1 MKDFFK
7 KNIVLVVILAISLLF
22 SLSLAFFAF
31 TEWRKLKG
39 YQVNLVELRAKIEK
53 LNEERPYPLQEN
65 LTNIKNDTAILLEK
79 LTEINRLFGRPYEN
93 ALKEFM
99 KTLAKEEEEHNY
111 LTSLKEWED
120 FFKKNYKKNESAE
133 KLLSD
138 FLSKKGSP
146 EKVQEAKKAFI
157 EVARKRSVEDIND
170 STVNGMIL
178 ESLSIPR
185 NLSPDACKVYTQ
197 NMEIALFDFAKSDK
211 FGSVISIDEKSRIFK
226 VYEDSEKLPPAD
238 FIPHIIKHYKLLED
252 LLYRM
257 KASGVETVSNIQKLN
272 GLEGIKDGQ
281 YLIFTYKL
289 DFSGTSESARK
300 MIENLQKAFEDN
312 RIYVIRYFSLVKAV
326 DEVKKT
332 PDSSEKKTT
341 GAKKGLGQE
350 SENIADSSLSEAK
363 IILGLSDK
371 VNVELKFDYIVYVGD
386 EQKAR

>member
-197 NMEIALFDFAKSDK
+197 NMEIALFDFAKSEI
-211 FGSVISIDEKSRIFK
+211 GRAHV
-226 VYEDSEKLPPAD
+226 
-238 FIPHIIKHYKLLED
+238 
-252 LLYRM
+252 
-257 KASGVETVSNIQKLN
+257 
-272 GLEGIKDGQ
+272 
-281 YLIFTYKL
+281 
-289 DFSGTSESARK
+289 
-300 MIENLQKAFEDN
+300 
-312 RIYVIRYFSLVKAV
+312 
-326 DEVKKT
+326 
-332 PDSSEKKTT
+332 
-341 GAKKGLGQE
+341 
-350 SENIADSSLSEAK
+350 
-363 IILGLSDK
+363 
-371 VNVELKFDYIVYVGD
+371 
-386 EQKAR
+386 